1 MVTLVALGLVERAR
15 LGEGPAAPLGFR
27 LTELG
32 RAVFGAPEVAPPPE
46 PAERRCLVIQPNFD
60 VVAYLDQ
67 ADARTAGL
75 LGGSPR
81 AAPPTRAPSRHSAS
95 PRPACTRRRRAG

>member
-1 MVTLVALGLVERAR
+1 MVTLVTLGLVERAR
-15 LGEGPAAPLGFR
+15 LGAGPAAPLAFR
-27 LTELG
+27 LTDLG

-60 VVAYLDQ
+60 IVAYLDQ

-75 LGGSPR
+75 LGRIAESGS
-81 AAPPTRAPSRHSAS
+81 AHSGPSRRSDS
-95 PRPACTRRRRAG
+95 RRPACTRRRRAG